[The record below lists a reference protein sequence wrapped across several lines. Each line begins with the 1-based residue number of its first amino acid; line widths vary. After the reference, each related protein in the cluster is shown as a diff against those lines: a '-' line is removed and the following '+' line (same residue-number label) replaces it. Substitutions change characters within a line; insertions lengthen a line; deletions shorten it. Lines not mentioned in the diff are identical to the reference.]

1 MGRLDTGWLK
11 AGLSSKLGVSTCPKE
26 PPPPPSSAVGDR
38 QPRHVPLSRKANAEV
53 SPEEPETNTCWLN
66 EWETTH
72 RYRVF

>member
-1 MGRLDTGWLK
+1 M
-11 AGLSSKLGVSTCPKE
+11 SKGT
-26 PPPPPSSAVGDR
+26 PPPPSSAVGDR